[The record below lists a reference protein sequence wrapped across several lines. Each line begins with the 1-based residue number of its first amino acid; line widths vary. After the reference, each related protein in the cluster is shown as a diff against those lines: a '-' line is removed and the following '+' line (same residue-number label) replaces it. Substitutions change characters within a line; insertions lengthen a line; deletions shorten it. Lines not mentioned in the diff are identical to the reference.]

1 MSVLDRLGSAA
12 RVLGDFEGTRKRPL
26 ADRFFIAGVK
36 HAATFMLTAG
46 LVALSAALLDT
57 VGLDS
62 TKVVNERIPLNN
74 PMAGEPLQFTI
85 RQSITGS
92 PLYMA
97 AVAGLTMTALM
108 VAKNSRFLMNE
119 PVFRI
124 ANVLLR
130 KDQVIERH
138 KSDLKRIHKTDRF
151 LHRLFTRKVS
161 SQNNLSKNPTSI
173 LSTRDKAPVVK
184 VQVYKSTKGKEKQP
198 LLVAADKHNNRY
210 LSFQPPPKSFS
221 ALKELSWTKLPEN
234 RYQEITKE
242 MKLVNSHHIEAH
254 NNGPL
259 LQTKNNTTPATLPM
273 HFGNETDNKVTTS
286 RPKR

>member
-1 MSVLDRLGSAA
+1 M
-12 RVLGDFEGTRKRPL
+12 
-26 ADRFFIAGVK
+26 
-36 HAATFMLTAG
+36 
-46 LVALSAALLDT
+46 
-57 VGLDS
+57 
-62 TKVVNERIPLNN
+62 VNERIPLNN
-74 PMAGEPLQFTI
+74 PMAGEPLQFAI

-124 ANVLLR
+124 ANMLLR

-138 KSDLKRIHKTDRF
+138 RSDLKRIRKTDRF
-151 LHRLFTRKVS
+151 LQRLFPRKVS
-161 SQNNLSKNPTSI
+161 GQNSLSKNPSSI
-173 LSTRDKAPVVK
+173 LSTSDKAPVVK
-184 VQVYKSTKGKEKQP
+184 VQVYESTKGKEKQP
-198 LLVAADKHNNRY
+198 LLVAADKDNNRY
-210 LSFQPPPKSFS
+210 LSFQPPPKSFN

-234 RYQEITKE
+234 RYQQITQE

-254 NNGPL
+254 NSSLL
-259 LQTKNNTTPATLPM
+259 LQAKNNTTPVTFPM
-273 HFGNETDNKVTTS
+273 HFGNETDNKVTSS